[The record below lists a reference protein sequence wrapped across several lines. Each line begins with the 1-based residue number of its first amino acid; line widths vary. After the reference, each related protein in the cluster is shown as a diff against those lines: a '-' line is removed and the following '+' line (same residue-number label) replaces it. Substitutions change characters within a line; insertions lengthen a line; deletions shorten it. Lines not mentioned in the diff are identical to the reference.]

1 MTVVTL
7 VSAVRM
13 YRSWSWFNATPLNKH
28 FMHGSVS
35 IQLNIYSFAR
45 QTTSVAVNIS
55 ADTED
60 LCSVGSFFI
69 DQFIVTFLT
78 PSVGCVAK
86 IEVEMILT
94 ASQKNTI
101 L

>member
-1 MTVVTL
+1 
-7 VSAVRM
+7 
-13 YRSWSWFNATPLNKH
+13 
-28 FMHGSVS
+28 MHGSVS
-35 IQLNIYSFAR
+35 IQLNIYSLAR
-45 QTTSVAVNIS
+45 QTTSVAVNNIS

-60 LCSVGSFFI
+60 LCNLDSFFI

-86 IEVEMILT
+86 IEVGMILT